1 MSAISDNLIH
11 FLSRNNKESPGKQ
24 LDVFKQI
31 VENGLR
37 TGRVQIKFD
46 SGTSII
52 NQIICFTDIPLRE
65 CNEHTSIYG
74 KFGIGF
80 KKSFVKNAGGNPA
93 RYFLDYLP
101 GQTLTEAGVESRGGL
116 YSVLCNQHKL
126 VLKLQDLLNS
136 NPDFGLFDAEG
147 TSIFTAAELR
157 EQISAMIFILSFEK
171 EMGDLGPARDE
182 TKEIDLYYKERE
194 WRLVPST
201 LTVVSGAAKLR
212 AGTGTYFYLFDRN
225 DVNMIVVPN
234 DEVRTVVLKYFLS
247 LGNSTDDRLKSF
259 AENPL
264 PVINYDDLHRW

>member
-11 FLSRNNKESPGKQ
+11 FLARNNKESPVKQ
-24 LDVFKQI
+24 LDVLKQI

-37 TGRVQIKFD
+37 TSRVQIKFD

-101 GQTLTEAGVESRGGL
+101 GQTGTEAGVESRGGL
-116 YSVLCNQHKL
+116 YSVLCSQHKFL
-126 VLKLQDLLNS
+126 MKISELLKL
-136 NPDFGLFDAEG
+136 NPDAGLFDAEG
-147 TSIFTAAELR
+147 TSIFTAAELK
-157 EQISAMIFILSFEK
+157 EQVNEMIFILSYEK

-201 LTVVSGAAKLR
+201 LTLLSGAAKLKD
-212 AGTGTYFYLFDRN
+212 GTSAYFYSFDRN

-234 DEVRTVVLKYFLS
+234 EELRTVVLNYFLS
-247 LGNSTDDRLKSF
+247 LSNSADERLKRF